1 MRYILYREWDL
12 SDEDVQDGA
21 EDDEEHEEEEAEREE
36 GVLRA
41 LDGEVH
47 DFDGSV
53 KVVRDSNIARD
64 GMVQRT
70 A

>member
-1 MRYILYREWDL
+1 MH
-12 SDEDVQDGA
+12 VQNGA

-53 KVVRDSNIARD
+53 LALVRVDAGEMGGSAQHDGVVRPESAED
-64 GMVQRT
+64 T
-70 A
+70 